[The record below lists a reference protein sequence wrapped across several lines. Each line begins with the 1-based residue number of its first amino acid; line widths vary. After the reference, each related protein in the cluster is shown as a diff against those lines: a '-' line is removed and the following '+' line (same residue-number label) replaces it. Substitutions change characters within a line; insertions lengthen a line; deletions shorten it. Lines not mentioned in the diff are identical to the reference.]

1 MFVLTEIRDKVEIPV
16 ASKDKSK
23 DIFIRFNKKYANRHI
38 KNVGLGICIHSLK
51 KIHHYRMRSELIM
64 ATVDFLVLAFKLYDD
79 ELLCGKI
86 ASQDD
91 KGVSIEVGFYG
102 SIFVPKKNMSREF
115 EVVSKDTSNGK
126 VFYWFW
132 RYKEHKLYF
141 INGEMARFKIKAADK
156 VIEGRID
163 ETGLGPLS
171 WWE

>member
-23 DIFIRFNKKYANRHI
+23 DIFIRFNKKYANKLI

-51 KIHHYRMRSELIM
+51 KIHHYRMKSELVM
-64 ATVDFLVLAFKLYDD
+64 ATVDFFVLVFKLYNN

-86 ASQDD
+86 TSQNYN
-91 KGVSIEVGFYG
+91 GVGIELGFYG
-102 SIFVPKKNMSREF
+102 CIFVPKRNMSNEF
-115 EVVSKDTSNGK
+115 EVLSKDTSSGK

-132 RYKEHKLYF
+132 RYKGHKLYF
-141 INGEMARFKIKAADK
+141 INGEMARFKIKVTDK
-156 VIEGRID
+156 KLEGRID